1 MTQQSNKPNS
11 AFILAAGLGKR
22 LRPYTDTV
30 PKPLVPVNGR
40 PILDYTLDKLRA
52 EGVEHVTMNLNY
64 LGEKIQNYFADT
76 SEPKIT
82 FSPET
87 ELLDT
92 GGGVKKAL
100 DTMQGGA
107 FYLING
113 DALWTDGPHDTTLE
127 RLSNNWNSDVM
138 DILLL
143 LQPVSAMTLT
153 HGVGD
158 YDIDADGRAIRSL
171 DQTGDYMFGGIRI
184 TKISIFDGTPE
195 DEAFSYLQLMDKAQA
210 AGRLHAIVHDGEW
223 HHIST
228 PADLDRVNEAMK
240 SHECAS
246 QNKKAV

>member
-1 MTQQSNKPNS
+1 MTQQSDKPNS

-52 EGVEHVTMNLNY
+52 DGVDHVTMNLNY
-64 LGEKIQNYFADT
+64 LGEKIQDYYADT
-76 SEPKIT
+76 TEPNIT
-82 FSPET
+82 FSPED

-100 DTMQGGA
+100 DTMRGDA

-113 DALWTDGPHDTTLE
+113 DALWEDGPEETTLE
-127 RLSNNWNSDVM
+127 RLTESWNPETM

-143 LQPVSAMTLT
+143 LQPVQAMTLT
-153 HGVGD
+153 QGVGD
-158 YDIDADGRAIRSL
+158 YDIDSDGRAIRSL
-171 DQTGDYMFGGIRI
+171 DQTGQYMFGGIRI
-184 TKISIFDGTPE
+184 SKKNIFDGTAE
-195 DEAFSYLQLMDKAQA
+195 GEAFSYLQLMDKAQT
-210 AGRLHAIVHDGEW
+210 AGRLHAVVHDGEW

-240 SHECAS
+240 SNECL
-246 QNKKAV
+246 QPNKKAV